1 MFYRIFLIGC
11 FLQEPIE
18 TQNLGKAQALG
29 ALPAMVALKE
39 SLNKC

>member
-18 TQNLGKAQALG
+18 TQNLGKA
-29 ALPAMVALKE
+29 LKE